1 MRILLKYMVSRG
13 GNVSADE
20 VEMKLGSKIIE
31 ITSRLLPVLCLA
43 YKRFKK
49 LVKKPF

>member
-1 MRILLKYMVSRG
+1 MRILLKYMASRG
-13 GNVSADE
+13 GGVGADE
-20 VEMKLGSKIIE
+20 VEMKLSSKIIE
-31 ITSRLLPVLCLA
+31 ITSRFLPVLRLT